1 MNNLEINQTLLDHA
15 WKYFEIHSNQRIQL
29 FNFYLVIMA
38 ASGSALAYI
47 LQNKNQSILGIFLG
61 LFLVFV
67 SFIFWKLDQ
76 RTSFLVKQAEKILSN
91 LEKEFNAKYY
101 IFSNESSD
109 FSRVNDKSNI
119 FSKKYSYRVLF
130 NATFIFTALL
140 GVVFT
145 IVSVFQFFDVYLCTF
160 K

>member
-67 SFIFWKLDQ
+67 SFVFWKLDQ

-91 LEKEFNAKYY
+91 LEMEFDAKYY
-101 IFSNESSD
+101 IFSNENSD
-109 FSRVNDKSNI
+109 FSLVNDKSNI
-119 FSKKYSYRVLF
+119 FSRKYSYRVLF
-130 NATFIFTALL
+130 NATFIFSALL
-140 GVVFT
+140 GIVFT
-145 IVSVFQFFDVYLCTF
+145 IVSVVQFFDIYLCIF